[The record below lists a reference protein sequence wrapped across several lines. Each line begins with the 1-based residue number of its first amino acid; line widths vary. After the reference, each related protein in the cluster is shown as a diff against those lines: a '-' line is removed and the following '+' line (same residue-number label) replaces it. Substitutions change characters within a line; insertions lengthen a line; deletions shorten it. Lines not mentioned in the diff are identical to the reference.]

1 MSIKG
6 IGKRLFE
13 KYGKELLDLVSSYR
27 QKHRIGE
34 AASEPRDKT
43 GKPAAIDTRQVTYE
57 LFNKGLTVAQVAR
70 ERGLA
75 HSTIESHLADFVET
89 GRIDIGRLLDEE
101 KLKTIDRQLMAMKDK
116 PLGEIRKALG
126 ESYSY
131 GEIKLVQ
138 AHRKYLG
145 SIQK

>member
-1 MSIKG
+1 
-6 IGKRLFE
+6 
-13 KYGKELLDLVSSYR
+13 
-27 QKHRIGE
+27 
-34 AASEPRDKT
+34 
-43 GKPAAIDTRQVTYE
+43 
-57 LFNKGLTVAQVAR
+57 VAR

-75 HSTIESHLADFVET
+75 HSTIESHLAGLVET
-89 GRIDIGRLLDEE
+89 GRIDIGRLLNEE

-131 GEIKLVQ
+131 GEIRLVQ